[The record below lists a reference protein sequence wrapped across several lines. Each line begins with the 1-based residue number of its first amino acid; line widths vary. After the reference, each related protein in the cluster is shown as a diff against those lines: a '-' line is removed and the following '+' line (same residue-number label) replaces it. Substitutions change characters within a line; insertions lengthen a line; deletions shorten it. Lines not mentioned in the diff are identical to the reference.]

1 MTSKPAD
8 NEKKKFTFDPTISL
22 GNIFTAITITGSVM
36 LAWGSLQSTLAVHS
50 TEIRQLQGVAAKYDS
65 ERAQDRADLKELI
78 RDVKSDVKD
87 VKNSIDIIK
96 AGQK

>member
-1 MTSKPAD
+1 MA
-8 NEKKKFTFDPTISL
+8 EELRFFL
-22 GNIFTAITITGSVM
+22 RTAAYTAVIGVLYWIVSYEWAGSVM
-36 LAWGSLQSTLAVHS
+36 LAWGSLQSTPAVHS